1 LRQLNR
7 AGVARTVSHGDKL
20 LIPQALDADQLSGL
34 VAVARG
40 RKPAEIVI
48 TGGRVVNVYSEE
60 VYEADVVISSGRI
73 AYVGSQLDAIGDS
86 TEVIDAAGAFILPG
100 YIEPHCHPWALY
112 NPDSLARYVLPW
124 GNTAYVGELLNLQ
137 LLLDPSQMLQVYR
150 DLEQS
155 FVRWFWAIR
164 VAGQSRQD
172 LLSHFPLGSIEQLL
186 AAPGVVEIAEIT
198 AWPQVLAGDMEL
210 FERMALAKHHGL
222 RVDGHAAGATA
233 EKITA
238 LAAAGFTADHESID
252 LEEAGAKLRNG
263 YHVILR
269 NSSLRPDLDAL
280 IPLIKDGRGSSR
292 LSVTSDG
299 SGPAWIGSQ
308 GMVDG
313 IVRRLVR
320 AGVPIPRAVALASL
334 NPATYFRLDE
344 HLGGLAPGRC
354 ADLQVLSSFD
364 GEPPEVVMVGGRV
377 VARSG
382 HLVES
387 WKPWEWQRYLD
398 ISAEVDL
405 DLVGDPASYS
415 SPTAPYESVRTMQ
428 FISAGIARA
437 GQATAGKSG
446 WPDGCVLA
454 VLFARDGR
462 RKSWAWMANFAPG
475 LEGLATSYTTS
486 ADYLVIGTDPV
497 AMAMAAREAFS
508 GAGGIAVVE
517 SGRVVASMELDIA
530 GSMSSRPLEDV
541 IESWERIDAAVR
553 RGGYPF
559 EELLFCLC
567 FVTCDFLPDLR
578 LVADGLLEVKTNR
591 IIVPAQILESRH

>member
-1 LRQLNR
+1 M
-7 AGVARTVSHGDKL
+7 
-20 LIPQALDADQLSGL
+20 
-34 VAVARG
+34 
-40 RKPAEIVI
+40 
-48 TGGRVVNVYSEE
+48 NVYCEE
-60 VYEADVVISSGRI
+60 VYEADVAISCGRI
-73 AYVGSQLDAIGDS
+73 AYVGSQLDTTGET
-86 TEVIDAAGAFILPG
+86 TEVIDAAGAYILPG

-137 LLLDPSQMLQVYR
+137 LILEPSQVLQVYS
-150 DLEQS
+150 DLDRS
-155 FVRWFWAIR
+155 PVRWFWAVR

-172 LLSHFPLGSIEQLL
+172 LMSSFPLEGIEQLL

-210 FERMALAKHHGL
+210 LERMALAKRHGL

-252 LEEAGAKLRNG
+252 LEEASAKLRNG

-280 IPLIKDGRGSSR
+280 LPLVKEGRGSAR

-299 SGPAWIGSQ
+299 SGPAWIRSQ

-320 AGVPIPRAVALASL
+320 AGVPIPRAVSLASL
-334 NPATYFRLDE
+334 NPATYFGFDE
-344 HLGGLAPGRC
+344 HLGGIAPGRC
-354 ADLQVLSSFD
+354 ADLQVLNSFD

-382 HLVES
+382 DLVAPWE
-387 WKPWEWQRYLD
+387 PWEWQRYLD
-398 ISAEVDL
+398 IPAEVDL
-405 DLVGDPASYS
+405 NLVGDPASYAT
-415 SPTAPYESVRTMQ
+415 PTSPYESVPVMQ

-446 WPDGCVLA
+446 WPEGCVLA
-454 VLFARDGR
+454 VLFARDGA
-462 RKSWAWMANFAPG
+462 RKSWAWMANFAPQ

-486 ADYLVIGTDPV
+486 ADYLVIGTDPA

-530 GSMSSRPLEDV
+530 GSMSSRALEDV
-541 IESWERIDAAVR
+541 LGSWERIDAAVR

-578 LVADGLLEVKTNR
+578 LVAEGLLEVKTNK
-591 IIVPAQILESRH
+591 IIVPGQILRDSH